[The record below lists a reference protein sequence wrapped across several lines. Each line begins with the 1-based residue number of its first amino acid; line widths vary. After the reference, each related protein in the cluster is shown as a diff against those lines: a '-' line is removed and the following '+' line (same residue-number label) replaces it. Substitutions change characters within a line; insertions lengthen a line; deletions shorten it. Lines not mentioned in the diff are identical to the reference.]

1 MMILTRSVTN
11 CLLIFGILLSPINA
25 GARSYGDSLYPMA
38 GSTVGSRVQPG
49 ILTVTTTKT
58 GATVILGGTVVPYSV
73 VTLAS
78 QVPGRVEF
86 VGGYE
91 GDWFEPGELL
101 VAVDDDD
108 LRARRQQVLAEI
120 SNSVSALRN
129 EQVQYGREVWAP
141 QSRDIGRVSGMG
153 LPSLFDQFFTRNMG
167 SAMGFGNPFLERQA
181 DLYSSGTRV
190 GQAYGRHWGTYS
202 RLQEIDAK
210 LRDTRTIAPFTGVIV
225 EKLAEIG
232 DTVQPGQPLLRF
244 ADTRDLQI
252 QVEVPARLMRSLRN
266 DMVVPAVLDVGDK
279 RVRARVAQIYPM
291 ANTVQHTVTVK
302 FDLPLDVPAAPG
314 MYAEVMIPDVNAPI
328 RSLPMIPKSA
338 ILWRGSLP
346 AVYVLNQQG
355 QPELRLIRLGESV
368 DANHVTVLSG
378 IQPGDRL
385 HAEPPAGMSSTW
397 KPNPSGAPQ

>member
-1 MMILTRSVTN
+1 MMLTRSVTN
-11 CLLIFGILLSPINA
+11 CLLIVGFLLSPVNA
-25 GARSYGDSLYPMA
+25 GAGSYGDSLYPMA
-38 GSTVGSRVQPG
+38 GSTVASRVQPG
-49 ILTVTTTKT
+49 ILTVTTTNT

-73 VTLAS
+73 VTLAA
-78 QVPGRVEF
+78 QVPGRVEY

-167 SAMGFGNPFLERQA
+167 SAMGYGNPFLERQA
-181 DLYSSGTRV
+181 DLYSSGARV

-225 EKLAEIG
+225 EKLAESG

-378 IQPGDRL
+378 IQPGERL

-397 KPNPSGAPQ
+397 KSNPAGAPQ